1 MNIACIDLEGVLVP
15 EMWPHVGQLARIPGL
30 AVTTRE
36 EPDYPRLMLRR
47 IALLRRS
54 GLRLVD
60 VQRIVATLRPLYGA
74 AEFLA
79 ALRRQHQVLVLS
91 DAFVELAAP
100 FVAALGTV
108 ELQCHRLSVDA
119 DGFIDGCCFLPRRGK
134 EETVQQLQQEGHRVL
149 AVGDALNDLAML
161 RQADLGFLFQPSP
174 QTLQVAGDL
183 RVALDYD
190 DILAAV
196 ARAAA
201 PAERRFAPPP
211 GGIVLRKAGN
221 GA

>member
-1 MNIACIDLEGVLVP
+1 MDIACIDLEGVLAP
-15 EMWPHVGQLARIPGL
+15 EMWPHVGQLARVPGL
-30 AVTTRE
+30 AITTRE
-36 EPDYPRLMLRR
+36 EPDYPQLMLRR
-47 IALLRRS
+47 IALLRRN

-60 VQRIVATLRPLYGA
+60 VQRIVATLRPLHGA
-74 AEFLA
+74 AGFVA
-79 ALRRQHQVLVLS
+79 ALRRQHRVLLLS

-100 FVAALGTV
+100 FAAALGAV

-119 DGFIDGCCFLPRRGK
+119 DGFIDGCLFLPRRGK
-134 EETVQQLQQEGHRVL
+134 EDTVRQLQQDGHRVL

-161 RQADLGFLFQPSP
+161 RQADLGLLFQPSP
-174 QTLQVAGDL
+174 QTLAVAGDL

-196 ARAAA
+196 ARAGAS
-201 PAERRFAPPP
+201 ERRRPAPPP
-211 GGIVLRKAGN
+211 GGIILRKAGN

>member
-60 VQRIVATLRPLYGA
+60 VQRIVATLRPLHGA
-74 AEFLA
+74 ADFLA

-174 QTLQVAGDL
+174 QTLQAAGDL

>member
-1 MNIACIDLEGVLVP
+1 MDIACIDLEGVLAP
-15 EMWPHVGQLARIPGL
+15 EMWPHVGQLARVPGL
-30 AVTTRE
+30 AITTRE
-36 EPDYPRLMLRR
+36 EPDYPQLMLRR
-47 IALLRRS
+47 IALLRRN

-60 VQRIVATLRPLYGA
+60 VQRIVATLRPLHGA
-74 AEFLA
+74 AGFVA
-79 ALRRQHQVLVLS
+79 ALRRQHRVLLLS

-100 FVAALGTV
+100 FAAALGVV

-119 DGFIDGCCFLPRRGK
+119 DGFIDGCLFLPRRGK
-134 EETVQQLQQEGHRVL
+134 EDTVRQLQQDGHRVL

-161 RQADLGFLFQPSP
+161 RQADLGLLFQPSP
-174 QTLQVAGDL
+174 QTLAVAGDL

-196 ARAAA
+196 ARAGAS
-201 PAERRFAPPP
+201 ERRRPAPPP
-211 GGIVLRKAGN
+211 GGIILRKAGN